1 MSKSSEEKIFSK
13 ESKIDTINFESENIS
28 KDWNFLSNR
37 INAEIIKNIW
47 GKDSYYKFLLNYDS
61 QFLDGYA
68 ALEQAR
74 ELIIK

>member
-1 MSKSSEEKIFSK
+1 MKSSIEKLCKVFFQL
-13 ESKIDTINFESENIS
+13 IN